1 MSESGRAEEDK
12 RQTGEMKED
21 DRKEEVEVD
30 VEANAPGSQM
40 DDGKGVGFYID
51 YLNVTLLTLIY
62 IFVNMG
68 MIKFTVLSRPFYLF
82 I

>member
-12 RQTGEMKED
+12 RQTDEMKED

-40 DDGKGVGFYID
+40 DDGKGVSFYID
-51 YLNVTLLTLIY
+51 YLNVTLLTLIMPMLTKY
-62 IFVNMG
+62 I
-68 MIKFTVLSRPFYLF
+68 Y
-82 I
+82 